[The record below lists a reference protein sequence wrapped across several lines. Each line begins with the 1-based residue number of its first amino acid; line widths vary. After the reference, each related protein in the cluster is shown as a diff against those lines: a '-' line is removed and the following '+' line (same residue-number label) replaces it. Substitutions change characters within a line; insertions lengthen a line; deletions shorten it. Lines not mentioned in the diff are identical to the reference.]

1 MKQNI
6 TLSLD
11 KELIK
16 KAKIIAAHRQT
27 SVSQLLS
34 QELKKMIQDIEHYDL
49 AKRKALANLRA
60 GFHLGGKGM
69 ASREYLHER

>member
-11 KELIK
+11 KELIR
-16 KAKIIAAHRQT
+16 KARVIAAGRQI
-27 SVSQLLS
+27 SVSKMLAEQL
-34 QELKKMIQDIEHYDL
+34 QKMVTDSEYYEWS
-49 AKRKALANLRA
+49 KRRALANLEE

-69 ASREYLHER
+69 ASREELHDR